1 MKKITTI
8 LIGLSVVLAGCSS
21 STEVAT
27 ETSENTTS
35 VASETSSEQASTN
48 VEGTSAEF
56 IWPEVDGELTG
67 DMNTYDEHTGID
79 IQSELGAD
87 VIASAAGTVTEAG
100 FDKLGD
106 GYYVII
112 DHGNGKQT
120 KYAHLTEDLPVAA
133 GDTVNQ
139 GDVIGYEGDSG
150 SVTEEHLHFEV
161 TIDGEIVDPL
171 TVVEHE

>member
-1 MKKITTI
+1 MKKISLI
-8 LIGLSVVLAGCSS
+8 LVGLGVVLAGCSS

-27 ETSENTTS
+27 NTTTKD
-35 VASETSSEQASTN
+35 VSETGSEQASAQ
-48 VEGTSAEF
+48 VEESSAEF
-56 IWPEVDGELTG
+56 IWPEAEGELTG
-67 DMNTYDEHTGID
+67 DMDTYDEHNGID

-87 VIASAAGTVTEAG
+87 VLASAAGTVSEAG

-112 DHGNGKQT
+112 DHENGKQT
-120 KYAHLTEDLPVAA
+120 KYSHLTEDLQVAA
-133 GDTVNQ
+133 GDIVSQ

-161 TIDGEIVDPL
+161 SIDGEIIDPL